1 MFRLFLSALIL
12 SVLVFFSSQSFA
24 QDANDFHVLHIQT
37 FKMTGMPMGDDG
49 PAFNNMV
56 KSQAK
61 VINSD
66 SRVLRSYVL
75 RHYWGA
81 DSRDLVIVT
90 EFKNYDDLFS
100 FYEDM
105 DSLMDNAFSEE
116 EQKANNAI
124 WNKYVGQHSDEIYR
138 VVSDTRK

>member
-1 MFRLFLSALIL
+1 MFKLSFGVLLLTVLF
-12 SVLVFFSSQSFA
+12 FFSTSSFA
-24 QDANDFHVLHIQT
+24 QDGNDFHVVHVQT
-37 FKMTGMPMGDDG
+37 FKMHGVMGDDAE
-49 PAFNNMV
+49 AFSETL
-56 KSQAK
+56 KRQAG

-81 DSRDLVIVT
+81 DSRDLVLIA
-90 EFKNYDDLFS
+90 EFASEEDLFS
-100 FYEDM
+100 FFNDL
-105 DSLMDNAFSEE
+105 DSLFEKAFSKEQIDADNAL
-116 EQKANNAI
+116 